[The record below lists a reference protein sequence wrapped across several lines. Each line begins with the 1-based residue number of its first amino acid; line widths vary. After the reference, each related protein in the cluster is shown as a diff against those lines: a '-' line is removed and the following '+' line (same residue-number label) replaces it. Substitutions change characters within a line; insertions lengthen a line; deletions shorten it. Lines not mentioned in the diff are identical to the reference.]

1 MNEILLPRADRSSTL
16 LSSISTSTFHMY
28 TYAFIPESAAR
39 LELPAGI
46 AGSLQA
52 VWDSGIGALVEAELD
67 VEALQRSDERL
78 MRAVLHHDQVI
89 REMFEQTVLLPLR
102 FGTYFVSSEKL
113 LEHLQ
118 VHAAAYLDKL
128 AELSDKVEYTLK
140 LIPPDLTAVT
150 NAEDASGKG
159 YFLAKKQQFQR
170 QLEQQQQKQSELEA
184 LQEAIASLYPNW
196 RLDTPRDGIER
207 IHLLVDRA
215 DESALSTHFNQWSA
229 LSPHWQLSLGEAL
242 PPYHFV

>member
-1 MNEILLPRADRSSTL
+1 
-16 LSSISTSTFHMY
+16 MY
-28 TYAFIPESAAR
+28 TYAFIPESAAL

-52 VWDSGIGALVEAELD
+52 IWDSGIGALVEAELD
-67 VEALQRSDERL
+67 VEALQRSDEQL

-89 REMFEQTVLLPLR
+89 REVFERTVLLPLR
-102 FGTYFVSSEKL
+102 FGTYFVSSDKL

-118 VHAAAYLDKL
+118 AHAAEYLDKL
-128 AELSDKVEYTLK
+128 AELSDKAEYTLK
-140 LIPPDLTAVT
+140 LIPVDPITAT
-150 NAEDASGKG
+150 DSEETSGKG

-170 QLEQQQQKQSELEA
+170 QLEQQQQQQSELEA
-184 LQEAIASLYPNW
+184 LQAAIAFLYPNW

-207 IHLLVDRA
+207 IHLLVNRA
-215 DESALSTHFNQWSA
+215 DESALSDHFNQW
-229 LSPHWQLSLGEAL
+229 LSLCSHWQLSLGEAL

>member
-1 MNEILLPRADRSSTL
+1 
-16 LSSISTSTFHMY
+16 MY

-46 AGSLQA
+46 AGSLQT
-52 VWDSGIGALVEAELD
+52 VWDSGIGAIVEAELD
-67 VEALQRSDERL
+67 VEALQRSDEQL
-78 MRAVLHHDQVI
+78 MQAVLHHDQVI

-102 FGTYFVSSEKL
+102 FGTYFVSSDKL

-118 VHAAAYLDKL
+118 AHAAEYLDKL
-128 AELSDKVEYTLK
+128 AVLSDQAEYTLK
-140 LIPPDLTAVT
+140 LVLVEPITAT
-150 NAEDASGKG
+150 DPEDTSGKG

-170 QLEQQQQKQSELEA
+170 QLEQQQQQQSELGI
-184 LQEAIASLYPNW
+184 LKEAIATLYPNW

-207 IHLLVDRA
+207 IHLLVNRTHEPVLA
-215 DESALSTHFNQWSA
+215 DHLNQWIA
-229 LSPHWQLSLGEAL
+229 LCSHWQLSLSEAL